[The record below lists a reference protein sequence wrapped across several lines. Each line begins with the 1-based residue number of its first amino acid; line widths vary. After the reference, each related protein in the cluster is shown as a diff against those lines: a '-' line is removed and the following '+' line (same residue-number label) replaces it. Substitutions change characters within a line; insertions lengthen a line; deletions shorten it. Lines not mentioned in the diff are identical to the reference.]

1 MLMILPEMPMYPQA
15 HGKTGLLLVS
25 MLMLFV
31 LTACGQKGDLYRPGD
46 EQSAVDSASRNV

>member
-1 MLMILPEMPMYPQA
+1 MYPQA
-15 HGKTGLLLVS
+15 HGKTRLLLVS

-46 EQSAVDSASRNV
+46 EQSAADSASRNA